1 MPVSHGDGKARAPE
15 FDLRAPRRTLACT
28 PILNYFAM
36 KTDRR
41 SFLKSSTLTLGAL
54 SLVAPATPAAE
65 KVKLPEVK
73 SPLFSQPARMHLG
86 MVTYNLAEKWDVPT
100 IIQNCTEAKF
110 EGVELRT
117 GHAHKVEVDLS
128 REQRTEVRKR
138 FADSAVKLWSLGS
151 AFEYHTPD
159 AAKLRQDIEATKA
172 YILLAEDVG
181 ATGVKVRPNGLPKE
195 VPVEKTLTQIGQS
208 LRELGEFG
216 AQHGQQIRLE
226 VHGPGTSL
234 VPHIRTILDA
244 AAHKNVGLCW
254 NSNQSDLFGDGWDA
268 NFNLVK
274 RQIFTVH
281 MRDLY
286 LEEYPFR
293 KLLTGLN
300 EIGFQ
305 GFTLAE
311 IPPSTD
317 PIRVMKYFRSLWL
330 AYQGLL

>member
-1 MPVSHGDGKARAPE
+1 
-15 FDLRAPRRTLACT
+15 
-28 PILNYFAM
+28 M
-36 KTDRR
+36 KTLPTRR
-41 SFLKSSTLTLGAL
+41 SFLTTAALTSAAL
-54 SLVAPATPAAE
+54 AAPGPAAE
-65 KVKLPEVK
+65 KVKMPEVK
-73 SPLFSQPARMHLG
+73 SPLFSKPSKMHLG
-86 MVTYNLAEKWDVPT
+86 TVTYNLAEKWDIAT

-117 GHAHKVEVDLS
+117 GHAHKVEVNLTK
-128 REQRTEVRKR
+128 TERADVRKR

-151 AFEYHTPD
+151 AFDYHTPD
-159 AAKLRQDIEATKA
+159 QARLRKDIEATKE

-181 ATGVKVRPNGLPKE
+181 ATGVKVRPNALPKE
-195 VPVEKTLTQIGQS
+195 VPVEQTLAQIGKS

-226 VHGPGTSL
+226 VHGTGTNL
-234 VPHIRTILDA
+234 VPHIKTILDA
-244 AAHKNVGLCW
+244 ADHKNVGLCW

-274 RQIFTVH
+274 HKIFTVH

-286 LEEYPFR
+286 LDEYPFR

-300 EIGFQ
+300 EIGFS
-305 GFTLAE
+305 GFTFAE

-317 PIRVMKYFRSLWL
+317 PIRTMKYFRALWL

>member
-1 MPVSHGDGKARAPE
+1 MNTT
-15 FDLRAPRRTLACT
+15 RRTFLAS
-28 PILNYFAM
+28 A
-36 KTDRR
+36 
-41 SFLKSSTLTLGAL
+41 LGSAA
-54 SLVAPATPAAE
+54 VAATASAAE

-73 SPLFSQPARMHLG
+73 SPLFPKPSKMHLG
-86 MVTYNLAEKWDVPT
+86 TVTYNLAEKWDIAT

-117 GHAHKVEVDLS
+117 GHAHKVEVDLTK
-128 REQRTEVRKR
+128 EQRAEVKKR
-138 FADSAVKLWSLGS
+138 FAASPVKLWSLGS
-151 AFEYHTPD
+151 AFDYHTPD
-159 AAKLRQDIEATKA
+159 QARLRKDIEATKE

-195 VPVEKTLTQIGQS
+195 VSVEKTLDQIGKS
-208 LRELGEFG
+208 LHELGEFG

-226 VHGPGTSL
+226 VHGTGTSL
-234 VPHIRTILDA
+234 VPHIKTILDA
-244 AAHKNVGLCW
+244 ADHKNVGICW
-254 NSNQSDLFGDGWDA
+254 NSNQSDIFGDGWDA

-274 RQIFTVH
+274 HKIFTVH

-300 EIGFQ
+300 EIGFS
-305 GFTLAE
+305 GFTFAE

-317 PIRVMKYFRSLWL
+317 PIRTMKYFRALWL